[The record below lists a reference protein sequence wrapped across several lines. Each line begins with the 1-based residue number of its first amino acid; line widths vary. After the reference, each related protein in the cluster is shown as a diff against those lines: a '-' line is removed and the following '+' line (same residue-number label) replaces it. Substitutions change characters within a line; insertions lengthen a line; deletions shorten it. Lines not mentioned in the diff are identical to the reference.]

1 MPVLTIPFYASAVP
15 TAVPTVAGGEGNYTV
30 ESSSPR
36 QALPEPEPALTVI
49 ILIMYRTLGGLLPA
63 RYQVD
68 RRSVRYVLLF
78 TLHEQWWKEAGWTPA
93 TTECAVA
100 TVWFPAWWSYNALP
114 VPCHGIAMLH
124 VS

>member
-1 MPVLTIPFYASAVP
+1 MLALPVLTIPFCASAVP
-15 TAVPTVAGGEGNYTV
+15 TSVPTVPGGEGNYTV

-78 TLHEQWWKEAGWTPA
+78 TLREQWWKEAGWTGSHRV
-93 TTECAVA
+93 CSVA
-100 TVWFPAWWSYNALP
+100 TVWFPAC
-114 VPCHGIAMLH
+114 PCHGITMLH